1 MTGLISSAR
10 EGLTGLSE
18 GFPEGEAQGI
28 RKNSVQRWEEYKSY
42 LCTLFYARLM
52 SALHAIMV
60 GHIPKPTGL
69 KALQR
74 TSLGGLDSLK
84 FQPQTEQ
91 KWKAA
96 ASHTP
101 GSRAMTGPRDEM
113 ENGK

>member
-1 MTGLISSAR
+1 M
-10 EGLTGLSE
+10 
-18 GFPEGEAQGI
+18 GFPRDQEKQW
-28 RKNSVQRWEEYKSY
+28 QRWKHKYRHTILGK
-42 LCTLFYARLM
+42 TFVGTAHYAG
-52 SALHAIMV
+52 AGV
-60 GHIPKPTGL
+60 PKPTGL

-101 GSRAMTGPRDEM
+101 GSRAMTGPRGEM